1 MKNIY
6 FMASI
11 ATLLL
16 AGCSKDDGAYK
27 FENSETGAKAVINA
41 TIDKAGVAT
50 RMVDQTWSIGDEIG
64 ITCVDI
70 NLPEYDQKNF
80 QYTLKD
86 DQGAFTTVDPLK
98 EIWFLGANDYQVTA
112 YYPYS
117 GEVGAVPKSLSN
129 ITNTE
134 NQLPENQQKIDYLF
148 ASTTASRNNPN
159 VNLTFSHQM
168 SRLVVQFESVK
179 DEEDNP
185 LIDLGTI
192 NCFLINV
199 KQSGTFIPST
209 GIAVADDTDKAE
221 DKNISQTLNKANG
234 YKLSL
239 ILYPQSS
246 TSTKIDAI
254 LKNSENPNGI
264 YYAVDLGELLFK
276 SGFSYNYTIMAK
288 KDADNKI
295 VLDVTKGSI
304 TAWDE
309 VDNVEIESNPA
320 PVQTNVGGIS
330 INEWSP
336 EEEVSV
342 DSKDAQ

>member
-1 MKNIY
+1 MRNIY
-6 FMASI
+6 FMASL

-16 AGCSKDDGAYK
+16 VGCGKDDGSYK
-27 FENSETGAKAVINA
+27 FENSESGTKAIFNA
-41 TIDKAGVAT
+41 TIDKIGSAT
-50 RMVDQTWSIGDEIG
+50 RMTNQSWSTDDRIG
-64 ITCVDI
+64 ITCIDI

-80 QYTLKD
+80 QYVSN
-86 DQGAFTTVDPLK
+86 DQGAFSALDPLK

-117 GEVGAVPKSLSN
+117 GEAGAVPKSLSS

-159 VNLTFSHQM
+159 VNLTFSHRM

-179 DEEDNP
+179 DEENNP
-185 LIDLGTI
+185 QIDLGTI

-209 GIAVADDTDKAE
+209 GVAVADDTDKAE
-221 DKNISQTLNKANG
+221 DKNISQILNQANG

-246 TSTKIDAI
+246 SSTKIDAI

-276 SGFSYNYTIMAK
+276 SGFSYNYTITAK

-309 VDNVEIESNPA
+309 VDNVEIESTPA
-320 PVQTNVGGIS
+320 PVQTNVGGTS
-330 INEWSP
+330 IDEWSP